1 MANLSIETPNTDRSL
16 LTLGERRAAAGAN
29 DGARDSELTALGNY
43 VDAMIT
49 KACQIARAGAIP
61 PTLRL
66 ESVRETFRL
75 KSTQTC
81 LIVARF
87 PVVEFGDVVENGVT
101 LSDADFEIDGRCM
114 YRLSNAVRICWPC
127 GEIVISYSAGY
138 EVVPPDLKY
147 AAIKFMQGELSRG
160 GRDPLLRS
168 VSIPDVISKDYW
180 VDPGKD
186 TVVPADVMTL
196 LDDGGYINKWGW
208 MV

>member
-1 MANLSIETPNTDRSL
+1 MTLTIVTPNTDRSL
-16 LTLGERRAAAGAN
+16 LTLGERRAAAGVS
-29 DGARDSELTALGNY
+29 DGSRDAELTALGNY

-49 KACQIARAGAIP
+49 KACQVARAGAAP

-66 ESVRETFRL
+66 ESVSETYRL

-87 PVVEFGDVVENGVT
+87 PVVEFGDVVENDTV
-101 LSDADFEIDGRCM
+101 LADAEYEIDGRCI
-114 YRLSNAVRICWPC
+114 YRISNGARTCWPC
-127 GEIVISYSAGY
+127 GAVVVPYSAGY
-138 EVVPPDLKY
+138 AVVPADLKY
-147 AAIKFMQGELSRG
+147 AAMKFMQGELSRG
-160 GRDPLLRS
+160 SRDPLLRS

-186 TVVPADVMTL
+186 TVVPADVLTL

-208 MV
+208 MT